1 MQDRYWWFAC
11 SVECSQSAIISEIIC
26 CGEDHTL
33 SDEEQVGAEDLP
45 PLCFFH
51 TLRSFHTTLF
61 YQKEAI
67 NLHCRCP
74 ENEKK
79 VVPEM
84 FISTRGTLVVG
95 NFNGYQTLAL
105 RRQQITLTCPLRS
118 TSELCLKAA
127 GTDTCRCFVDKKKIA
142 VPPLSSQSRALQKSW
157 FLLSMAW

>member
-1 MQDRYWWFAC
+1 M
-11 SVECSQSAIISEIIC
+11 
-26 CGEDHTL
+26 
-33 SDEEQVGAEDLP
+33 GAEDLP

-51 TLRSFHTTLF
+51 TLRSFHTALF

-84 FISTRGTLVVG
+84 FISTRGTLVAG

-105 RRQQITLTCPLRS
+105 RRRQITLTCPLRS

-127 GTDTCRCFVDKKKIA
+127 GADTCRCFMDKKK
-142 VPPLSSQSRALQKSW
+142 
-157 FLLSMAW
+157 LLSLLYQVSRVPCRKADFCFLWLGSTAGTLLLGLVGSPGTANPN